1 MDASQSS
8 ANIPDWTIV
17 DPLLSN
23 VIPPS
28 VASTDRSFSV
38 EITGEAFWIWRD
50 LKTDP
55 QNYYKALNASLKPLG
70 YQISD
75 NAEVTT
81 RIGTRISVE
90 TRYLHSKV
98 SEEKNPKR
106 RKAIP
111 GSFLRKI
118 TIEESSIIQL
128 PSQDIQHLKKQI
140 SELEQKLDE
149 QASEVFEL
157 LKDAMRQ
164 KNEMKKLEEATKGL
178 KNPGKPVHEVGE
190 RQRYRQLNT
199 IR

>member
-1 MDASQSS
+1 M
-8 ANIPDWTIV
+8 
-17 DPLLSN
+17 
-23 VIPPS
+23 
-28 VASTDRSFSV
+28 
-38 EITGEAFWIWRD
+38 WRPGIFIQ
-50 LKTDP
+50 K
-55 QNYYKALNASLKPLG
+55 
-70 YQISD
+70 YQ
-75 NAEVTT
+75 
-81 RIGTRISVE
+81 R
-90 TRYLHSKV
+90 K
-98 SEEKNPKR
+98 KNPKR
-106 RKAIP
+106 KKAIR

-164 KNEMKKLEEATKGL
+164 KNEMKTLEEATKGL
-178 KNPGKPVHEVGE
+178 KNPGKPVHEAGE